1 MTRGIGQLAV
11 RALRGLRPPAYPV
24 PADARADGRGATRCR
39 SGATRSSRA
48 GTPRWRRAWPSPCC
62 VTAVADP
69 LTIVL
74 LAPASSPHA
83 RRWADALGQA
93 GHRVVVASWQ
103 PGPKPTSAALRVAP
117 APGSAMAW
125 RLPLGARW
133 LRHLIRELHPDIVHV
148 HSVGT
153 YGLLSL
159 ALPGGPGRPAR
170 VVTPWGSEL
179 RAARSSPPRAAVARL
194 ALRRADLVLPTS
206 AEVAQE
212 VSDRYRVPRQRTEV
226 LSWGVPAELIAA
238 LRAIRPASV
247 RSAYGIPLKATVVLS
262 VRSTTATYRVSD
274 IVAAF
279 AQAAAAR
286 PDLFLVVLIGHL
298 PQSRS
303 ARAARAAY
311 LDRVRA
317 AAAPVAGQ
325 VLIIDRVLRPG
336 EVFELMCAADVAVSV
351 PAADQRS
358 SSVLEAALAG
368 CRLLLSD
375 IAPYRE
381 MVRDGLGATLL
392 AEPVRR
398 SLAEALPRVRP
409 GDQAAAGDANQAF
422 VRAHEHGAAKIAA
435 LEQIYRRVRRPAR
448 PGPDG
453 RRDRASGP
461 VTIPG
466 S

>member
-1 MTRGIGQLAV
+1 
-11 RALRGLRPPAYPV
+11 
-24 PADARADGRGATRCR
+24 
-39 SGATRSSRA
+39 
-48 GTPRWRRAWPSPCC
+48 
-62 VTAVADP
+62 VTAVADPP

-74 LAPASSPHA
+74 LAPASSPHT

-103 PGPKPTSAALRVAP
+103 PGPKPAVAALQVAP
-117 APGSAMAW
+117 APGSALAW

-133 LRHLIRELHPDIVHV
+133 LRHLIRELHPDVVHV

-179 RAARSSPPRAAVARL
+179 RAARGSSPRAAVARL

-206 AEVAQE
+206 AEVAEE
-212 VSDRYRVPRQRTEV
+212 VSARYQVPRQRTEV
-226 LSWGVPAELIAA
+226 LSWGVPEELITD
-238 LRAIRPASV
+238 LPAIRPESV
-247 RSAYGIPLKATVVLS
+247 RSAYGIPSNATVVLS
-262 VRSTTATYRVSD
+262 VRSTTATYRVGD

-279 AQAAAAR
+279 ARAAAAR
-286 PDLFLVVLIGHL
+286 PDLFLVLLVGHL
-298 PQSRS
+298 PQGRLAGP
-303 ARAARAAY
+303 AREAY
-311 LDRVRA
+311 LARVRA
-317 AAAPVAGQ
+317 VTSRMAGQ
-325 VLIIDRVLRPG
+325 VLIVDRVLRPG
-336 EVFELMCAADVAVSV
+336 EVFELMCAADAAVSV

-381 MVRDGLGATLL
+381 MVRDGLAATLL

-398 SLAEALPRVRP
+398 SLAEVLARVRP
-409 GDQAAAGDANQAF
+409 GDRAAVADANQAF
-422 VRAHEHGAAKIAA
+422 IRAHEHGAAKIAA
-435 LEQIYRRVRRPAR
+435 LEQIYYRVRRP
-448 PGPDG
+448 GPAG
-453 RRDRASGP
+453 RRDHAGGSAAIPRIVMSRRETAGFLVSGLKGRGRLP
-461 VTIPG
+461 ALGLTVRSRQTTWP
-466 S
+466 

>member
-1 MTRGIGQLAV
+1 
-11 RALRGLRPPAYPV
+11 
-24 PADARADGRGATRCR
+24 
-39 SGATRSSRA
+39 
-48 GTPRWRRAWPSPCC
+48 
-62 VTAVADP
+62 VTTVADPP

-74 LAPASSPHA
+74 LAPASSAHT
-83 RRWADALGQA
+83 RRWADALGRA

-103 PGPKPTSAALRVAP
+103 PGPKPAGAALRVVP

-133 LRHLIRELHPDIVHV
+133 LRHLIRELQPDVVHV

-179 RAARSSPPRAAVARL
+179 RAARRSPPRAAVARL

-206 AEVAQE
+206 AEVAEE
-212 VSDRYRVPRQRTEV
+212 VSDRYQVPRQRTEV
-226 LSWGVPAELIAA
+226 LSWGVPEELISA
-238 LRAIRPASV
+238 LPGIRPASV
-247 RSAYGIPLKATVVLS
+247 RSAYGIPASATVVLS
-262 VRSTTATYRVSD
+262 VRSTTATYRVGD

-279 AQAAAAR
+279 ARAAAAR
-286 PDLFLVVLIGHL
+286 PDLFLVVLTGHL
-298 PQSRS
+298 PQGRS
-303 ARAARAAY
+303 AGPTRKAY
-311 LDRVRA
+311 LARVRA
-317 AAAPVAGQ
+317 TASPMAGQ
-325 VLIIDRVLRPG
+325 VLIVDRVLRPG
-336 EVFELMCAADVAVSV
+336 EVFELMCAADAAVSV

-381 MVRDGLGATLL
+381 MVRDGLTATLL

-398 SLAEALPRVRP
+398 SLGEVLPQVRP
-409 GDQAAAGDANQAF
+409 GDRAAVADANQAF
-422 VRAHEHGAAKIAA
+422 IRAHERGAAKIAA
-435 LEQIYRRVRRPAR
+435 LEQIYHRVRRQAR
-448 PGPDG
+448 PGQDG
-453 RRDRASGP
+453 RRGLHQAERARRGH
-461 VTIPG
+461 
-466 S
+466 